1 MLSTINN
8 KYNREKFQIHREKS
22 QIHRELFQILSK
34 KHLKISKNYKNDK
47 FTIIYKNNI
56 IPASKPNPIIKP
68 KANKIFIPKVNP
80 KIILNLYNLNNIYN
94 KLINGWASNSN
105 ILNNNNRD
113 NHNYR
118 LNKILNKLVNVQC
131 AHSKDRSKMLILF
144 LVPLEMLFL
153 VYLMDMASM
162 DLLYQ
167 IPFKKMLKV
176 IFYLFL
182 NLYLIYRYISIR
194 SLRELNSK
202 CFI

>member
-153 VYLMDMASM
+153 VCLMDMASM
-162 DLLYQ
+162 DL
-167 IPFKKMLKV
+167 
-176 IFYLFL
+176 
-182 NLYLIYRYISIR
+182 
-194 SLRELNSK
+194 
-202 CFI
+202 